1 MGYKVGMETCMNPR
15 PVAAIRNGLVLAAT
29 TPAGLL
35 RVPTTED
42 IGDYMVLVETRDG
55 PASGTEGVQW
65 LIVTRSTGCPP
76 GCSFVPPVRLQ
87 TDDHAKADELGEAL
101 LCVGRAA

>member
-1 MGYKVGMETCMNPR
+1 MGYRVGMETHVNGR

-42 IGDYMVLVETRDG
+42 IGDEMVIIESRDG
-55 PASGTEGVQW
+55 PGGW
-65 LIVTRSTGCPP
+65 LVVTRSTGCPP

-101 LCVGRAA
+101 LCVGKAA